1 MVNQINRV
9 ISSESLA
16 PFHFK
21 FLACS
26 RSSDSLFFA
35 NSLRTSNH
43 MEKAFSRSVE
53 KSLSQPRSNLKLLF
67 QVGQVTWNDDLAKGA
82 EDWAKHLAANNL
94 FQHAPNLNVGE
105 NLYWS
110 SHKPEEP
117 CTKATKAFYGEV
129 KYYDY
134 DKPGFSLKT
143 GHFTQVN

>member
-1 MVNQINRV
+1 
-9 ISSESLA
+9 
-16 PFHFK
+16 
-21 FLACS
+21 
-26 RSSDSLFFA
+26 
-35 NSLRTSNH
+35 
-43 MEKAFSRSVE
+43 MEKVVSRSVE
-53 KSLSQPRSNLKLLF
+53 KILSQPRSNLKLLF

-82 EDWAKHLAANNL
+82 EDWAKYLAANNL

-143 GHFTQVN
+143 GHFTQVSF